1 MGSSTSKTV
10 NGGIELTPE
19 NLNAHIN
26 RARELYSQALK
37 TQKKFWNL
45 LLSTPSDIN
54 QRIPGLA
61 DQAVE
66 SVTAAN
72 DYFLM
77 LVNFY
82 PDSVEV
88 WQLYGEFLR
97 HVKDDMK
104 GSHKCLRKVA
114 QLRPVLFDDIERR
127 IKAEKREDRRK
138 PETDDDKPYTL
149 DIDESL
155 IPDDYMCPVTLEL
168 MKIPVTL
175 SDGHTYEKQAIK
187 KWLQKHDT
195 SPLTGLLLPNKKFCP
210 NLVLKK
216 KIDSFVRSV
225 QASKVQAGIK
235 SAQLMMQEGCDSY
248 DDDDKCIDGAGTGE
262 REAYLQDCVDQVA

>member
-1 MGSSTSKTV
+1 MGSSASKTL

-19 NLNAHIN
+19 NLQAHLN
-26 RARELYSQALK
+26 RAKELYSQALK

-45 LLSTPSDIN
+45 LLRTPSDIN
-54 QRIPGLA
+54 QQIPVLA

-82 PDSVEV
+82 PDAVEV
-88 WQLYGEFLR
+88 WQLYGEFLH

-114 QLRPVLFDDIERR
+114 QLRPTLHDDIEQR

-138 PETDDDKPYTL
+138 PETDEEKPFSL

-155 IPDDYMCPVTLEL
+155 IPDDYLCPITLEL
-168 MKIPVTL
+168 MRIPVTL
-175 SDGHTYEKQAIK
+175 SDGHTYEKKAIK
-187 KWLQKHDT
+187 KWLQKHDS
-195 SPLTGLLLPNKKFCP
+195 SPLTGLLLPNKKFVP
-210 NLVLKK
+210 DLVLKK
-216 KIDSFVRSV
+216 KIESFVSSV

-235 SAQLMMQEGCDSY
+235 SAQLMMQDGCDSCEE
-248 DDDDKCIDGAGTGE
+248 DEQCPDGA
-262 REAYLQDCVDQVA
+262 AM

>member
-1 MGSSTSKTV
+1 MGSSTSKTL

-19 NLNAHIN
+19 NLQLHLN
-26 RARELYSQALK
+26 RAQELYSQALK

-45 LLSTPSDIN
+45 LLRTPSDIN
-54 QRIPGLA
+54 QQIPVLA

-72 DYFLM
+72 DFFLM

-82 PDSVEV
+82 PDAVEV
-88 WQLYGEFLR
+88 WQLYGEFLY

-114 QLRPVLFDDIERR
+114 QLRPALQDEIEQR

-138 PETDDDKPYTL
+138 PEADEEKPFSL

-155 IPDDYMCPVTLEL
+155 IPDDYLCPITLEL
-168 MKIPVTL
+168 MRIPVTL
-175 SDGHTYEKQAIK
+175 SDGHTYEKKAIK
-187 KWLQKHDT
+187 IWLQRHDT
-195 SPLTGLLLPNKKFCP
+195 SPLTGLLLPNKKIVP

-216 KIDSFVRSV
+216 KIEAFISSV
-225 QASKVQAGIK
+225 QASKIQAGIK
-235 SAQLMMQEGCDSY
+235 SAQLMMQDGCDSFEERY
-248 DDDDKCIDGAGTGE
+248 LDGAGTE
-262 REAYLQDCVDQVA
+262 SDSSVL

>member
-1 MGSSTSKTV
+1 MGSSTSRTI

-19 NLNAHIN
+19 NLHHHIS
-26 RARELYSQALK
+26 RAKELYSQALK

-45 LLSTPSDIN
+45 LLRTPSDIN
-54 QRIPGLA
+54 QQIPILA
-61 DQAVE
+61 DEAVE
-66 SVTAAN
+66 SVNVAN

-82 PDSVEV
+82 PDAVEV
-88 WQLYGEFLR
+88 WQLYGEFLH

-114 QLRPVLFDDIERR
+114 QLRPSLHEDIEQR

-138 PETDDDKPYTL
+138 PDPDEEKPFCC

-155 IPDDYMCPVTLEL
+155 VPDDYLCPITLEL
-168 MKIPVTL
+168 MRIPVVL
-175 SDGHTYEKQAIK
+175 SDGHIYEKKAIK

-195 SPLTGLLLPNKKFCP
+195 SPLTGLLLPNKKIVP
-210 NLVLKK
+210 DLELKK
-216 KIDSFVRSV
+216 KIESFVSGV
-225 QASKVQAGIK
+225 QASKVHAGIK
-235 SAQLMMQEGCDSY
+235 SAQLMMQDGCDTY
-248 DDDDKCIDGAGTGE
+248 EEELDGA
-262 REAYLQDCVDQVA
+262 ASSVN